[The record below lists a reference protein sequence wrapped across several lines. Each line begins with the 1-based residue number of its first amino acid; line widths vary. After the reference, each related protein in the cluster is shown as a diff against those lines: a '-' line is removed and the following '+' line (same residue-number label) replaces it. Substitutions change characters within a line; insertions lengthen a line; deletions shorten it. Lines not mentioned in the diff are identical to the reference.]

1 MISRVYK
8 AVCDRTGR
16 RLALK
21 RYPLRKLTGRT
32 LEQVMKAMNIMMND
46 DDDDDDDDGREW

>member
-32 LEQVMKAMNIMMND
+32 LEQVMKAMIIMMND
-46 DDDDDDDDGREW
+46 DDDDDDDGREW